1 MITTR
6 VDVAVVAG
14 LAVAVDH
21 VPVQPLEVGPL
32 GAFRLQAE
40 ADPQGRSSTALPL
53 SAILVSH
60 LAVDLR
66 YQHRGL
72 STAVKDG
79 GRQAAERVTCPAE
92 PVAS

>member
-1 MITTR
+1 
-6 VDVAVVAG
+6 
-14 LAVAVDH
+14 LAVAADH

-66 YQHRGL
+66 Y
-72 STAVKDG
+72 
-79 GRQAAERVTCPAE
+79 
-92 PVAS
+92 